1 MIETIGSYVYVIASA
16 LIVIAFI
23 ELLVPRSAATGLTR
37 VVTGLCIIALVL
49 DLVLSLFSIGLQFD
63 IGDGTAEL
71 LLATWD
77 EQHLAAG
84 QALAEETLSAIKQ
97 ADEAGYSSG
106 PANPKP
112 GVNVSVRVSAS
123 VRPVKVPAIQRVKVG
138 ESDG

>member
-63 IGDGTAEL
+63 IGDGIAEL
-71 LLATWD
+71 LLAT
-77 EQHLAAG
+77 G
-84 QALAEETLSAIKQ
+84 
-97 ADEAGYSSG
+97 
-106 PANPKP
+106 
-112 GVNVSVRVSAS
+112 
-123 VRPVKVPAIQRVKVG
+123 
-138 ESDG
+138 